1 MARRRRLRDIGQ
13 KRMSRRMYIIAQMT
27 PSEREF
33 AEDTFGKPVE
43 KLTTAQL
50 EREWKAIRS
59 TYPEEKW

>member
-1 MARRRRLRDIGQ
+1 
-13 KRMSRRMYIIAQMT
+13 MYIIAQMT